1 MHISTT
7 RDEIM
12 AEDVAA
18 MAALGKFER
27 EFTVFGCAFWHVGE
41 MVLALSEDAEKIY
54 DWIYDVANA
63 DKFVTGIHKAS
74 LRSLVPAGTEEY
86 LLEQARHKL
95 ITTLRTTYSKEYFQ
109 LLEKINA
116 VAPTDQAADLLQDLC
131 YQLDG
136 VCSKEQLMLF
146 RGFVEKA
153 WQRKVI
159 KPSTYYKLLT
169 WVRWTERD
177 LNAFPE
183 RTDKYEKIFYG
194 FAYCK
199 PETLIRVFLDGNKV
213 NAYEKMEERR
223 VEGYSVSNLVEKTCW
238 YNNSYN
244 IIDAKRDCES
254 YFNKIFDDTYK
265 RTLLLLEQMESPL
278 QRDIYV
284 DALAWYSK
292 SGKNDIVQ
300 ALERQGKIWKL

>member
-74 LRSLVPAGTEEY
+74 LRSLVPAGTE
-86 LLEQARHKL
+86 
-95 ITTLRTTYSKEYFQ
+95 
-109 LLEKINA
+109 
-116 VAPTDQAADLLQDLC
+116 
-131 YQLDG
+131 
-136 VCSKEQLMLF
+136 EQLMLF